1 MGSLERLDMMLNDSM
16 YGIIFRNI
24 NMERTFVDQYLAR
37 MLNARAGIIINT
49 GEDNYLT
56 TADAL
61 EKGFTVVSSDF
72 INEQFA
78 ERAGLE
84 KWQMGLGHAFEINP
98 STPDQVVYQIA
109 DALLVRQLFPEA
121 SPKYMPPTKYMPGD
135 VFMGHII
142 DAMFNFVGVFTGQDI
157 QLLGML
163 TEALHTPL
171 LQDRYLSIK
180 NAKYVFESC
189 RSLRDE
195 VEIKQGGIIERRAHQ
210 MLGQAV
216 DQLEKVQDVGL
227 FKALEM
233 GEFADV
239 SRDPGGGRGFEGVV
253 KRNGSYFN
261 PFYAALR
268 TGKMSDPPSGPTPAE
283 RAALR
288 EGGQ

>member
-1 MGSLERLDMMLNDSM
+1 M
-16 YGIIFRNI
+16 I
-24 NMERTFVDQYLAR
+24 
-37 MLNARAGIIINT
+37 NARAGIIINT

-56 TADAL
+56 TADAF

-72 INEQFA
+72 INEEFA

-84 KWQMGLGHAFEINP
+84 PWQIGIGHAFEINP
-98 STPDQVVYQIA
+98 ATPDQVVYQIA

-135 VFMGHII
+135 IFMGHII

-195 VEIKQGGIIERRAHQ
+195 VEIKQGGVIEQRAGT

-216 DQLEKVQDVGL
+216 DQLEKVQDMGL

-253 KRNGSYFN
+253 KRDENYFN

-268 TGKMSDPPSGPTPAE
+268 MDKMSGPPCGPTPAK

-288 EGGQ
+288 EGGR